1 MKIAI
6 VSDIHANLAALQAVL
21 ADIDAVAPG
30 AAIWHTGDIVGYNAE
45 PNEVVALLRER
56 GAVGVMGNHDAAALG
71 ELDVKWFNPA
81 AAAAVKWT
89 ATHLTPESAS
99 WLHALPKIS
108 EMGAATLVH
117 GSPRE
122 PLGEYVIDAEG
133 ARENL
138 LSLSL
143 HRCSFTAIP
152 TFRRTGHSAVVS
164 RQRWRL
170 TVARNRSSH
179 HLSSMSAPLGS
190 RATAT
195 CAQAGCCGIA
205 ATTVRRLA
213 HSAPCSG
220 DALPTTLHEHRGWF
234 ARQGCQSSS
243 LLVSAKGTDRGRATL
258 VTV

>member
-1 MKIAI
+1 VKIAI

-21 ADIDAVAPG
+21 TDIDAVAPG

-71 ELDVKWFNPA
+71 ELDVQWFNPA

-138 LSLSL
+138 EVLSTPVLFHGHTHIPAYWAMRAGQPTSVAIDGHAQPLLSPSL
-143 HRCSFTAIP
+143 INVGAVGQPRDRDVRASWVLWDRSDDGSAIGALG
-152 TFRRTGHSAVVS
+152 TVQWRRVAYD
-164 RQRWRL
+164 
-170 TVARNRSSH
+170 VARTQS
-179 HLSSMSAPLGS
+179 LV
-190 RATAT
+190 RA
-195 CAQAGCCGIA
+195 AGLPEALA
-205 ATTVRRLA
+205 ARLA
-213 HSAPCSG
+213 EG
-220 DALPTTLHEHRGWF
+220 L
-234 ARQGCQSSS
+234 
-243 LLVSAKGTDRGRATL
+243 
-258 VTV
+258 

>member
-45 PNEVVALLRER
+45 PNEVVALLRKR
-56 GAVGVMGNHDAAALG
+56 GAAGVMGNHDAAVLG

-89 ATHLTPESAS
+89 ATHITPENAT

-117 GSPRE
+117 ASLLK
-122 PLGEYVIDAEG
+122 PLEEYVIDAES

-138 LSLSL
+138 FALSTPVLFHGHTHVPAYWALRGGQATPVVIDRYAQPLLSPSL
-143 HRCSFTAIP
+143 INVGSVGQPRDGDVRASWVLWD
-152 TFRRTGHSAVVS
+152 RSDDGSAVGALGTV
-164 RQRWRL
+164 QWRR
-170 TVARNRSSH
+170 VHYDIARTQS
-179 HLSSMSAPLGS
+179 GV
-190 RATAT
+190 RA
-195 CAQAGCCGIA
+195 AGLPEFLA
-205 ATTVRRLA
+205 ERLA
-213 HSAPCSG
+213 AGH
-220 DALPTTLHEHRGWF
+220 
-234 ARQGCQSSS
+234 
-243 LLVSAKGTDRGRATL
+243 
-258 VTV
+258 

>member
-21 ADIDAVAPG
+21 ADIDAVAPD

-56 GAVGVMGNHDAAALG
+56 GAAGVMGNHDAAVLG

-89 ATHLTPESAS
+89 ATHITPENAT

-117 GSPRE
+117 ASLLK
-122 PLGEYVIDAEG
+122 PLEEYVIDAEC

-138 LSLSL
+138 FALSTPVLFHGHTHVPAYWAMRGGQASLIDRDGRAQPLLSPSL
-143 HRCSFTAIP
+143 INVGSVGQPRDGDVRASWVLWDRSDDGSAIGALG
-152 TFRRTGHSAVVS
+152 TVQWRRVDYD
-164 RQRWRL
+164 
-170 TVARNRSSH
+170 VARTQS
-179 HLSSMSAPLGS
+179 LV
-190 RATAT
+190 RA
-195 CAQAGCCGIA
+195 AGLPEFLA
-205 ATTVRRLA
+205 ERLA
-213 HSAPCSG
+213 EGH
-220 DALPTTLHEHRGWF
+220 
-234 ARQGCQSSS
+234 
-243 LLVSAKGTDRGRATL
+243 
-258 VTV
+258 